1 MPLVDSSSIVR
12 TAHKRGCAVVQMN
25 TNGGTYDL
33 IRAIVETAEE
43 EDAPVILG
51 AYEANLAY
59 RGFEYAGMA
68 MRYFAERASVPVA
81 IHLDH
86 GSSVEAC
93 RQAIA
98 AGFASVMIDGSHLPI
113 EENVRQTQDVVEL
126 AKAAG
131 VSVEAEV
138 GELRKLNPD
147 GSMTEGKNLSDP
159 AEAERMAQE
168 TGIDMLAVGIGT
180 AHGFYKGAP
189 ELDFGLMETLS
200 RNCPIPLVLHGTTGL
215 DDDVVQRC
223 ISLGM
228 AKVNLGTLLRTRY
241 VEWTGEVIAED
252 NHGGHPW
259 RVSEGVLERMKNPM
273 RHILRITG
281 AAA

>member
-43 EDAPVILG
+43 EDARVILV

-93 RQAIA
+93 RQAID
-98 AGFASVMIDGSHLPI
+98 AGFSSVMIDGSHLPI